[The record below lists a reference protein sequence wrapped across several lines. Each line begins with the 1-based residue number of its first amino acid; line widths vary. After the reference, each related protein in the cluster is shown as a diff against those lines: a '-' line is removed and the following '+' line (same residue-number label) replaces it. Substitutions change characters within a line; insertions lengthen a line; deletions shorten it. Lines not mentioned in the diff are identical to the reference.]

1 MLIAIMGNTFDKVMD
16 KRSLSSLRERIAM
29 MQDYRK
35 VVTFLGLDKSYKFM
49 IILKPSSL
57 SDIGEE
63 SWDGKV
69 TAIKQVVTDNQEK
82 AEEAHNKRQHRIE
95 SRIQS
100 IDSNFNSRVDKLE
113 YSVKENKATI
123 SCLNDDVK
131 SMNKSL

>member
-49 IILKPSSL
+49 IILKPMSL
-57 SDIGEE
+57 SDIGED

-69 TAIKQVVTDNQEK
+69 TAIKQVVT
-82 AEEAHNKRQHRIE
+82 
-95 SRIQS
+95 
-100 IDSNFNSRVDKLE
+100 
-113 YSVKENKATI
+113 EN
-123 SCLNDDVK
+123 
-131 SMNKSL
+131 